1 MEKIY
6 FQLVYFDY
14 NKTNL
19 ELRETVKAQEK
30 EMKEVKKENAEVK
43 EEIAEV
49 KEKIA
54 GVKDKLKN
62 FFENQNINIEGLP
75 DEIKQF
81 INK

>member
-1 MEKIY
+1 M
-6 FQLVYFDY
+6 VYFDY

-30 EMKEVKKENAEVK
+30 EMKEVKKENAEVKKENAEVK

>member
-30 EMKEVKKENAEVK
+30 EMKEVKKEMT
-43 EEIAEV
+43 EV